1 MSHTTRTHRLGTLL
15 TMAALLLSSL
25 APIAQHVCAQMMQ
38 QGSMTS
44 MLVCCC
50 PTDSGETEDTHD
62 AHDAAPCPD
71 HAPEPSDVFLSGET
85 CCDIEM
91 QQAASEAVHP
101 RATLAHDIQIA
112 PAAAHVLPTL
122 DVKDAVIGPLSD
134 RAPPVTALQSLV
146 IRNSSFLI

>member
-1 MSHTTRTHRLGTLL
+1 MRHLSHTHRIGTLL

-38 QGSMTS
+38 QGSTTS
-44 MLVCCC
+44 MLMCCC
-50 PTDSGETEDTHD
+50 PTDSGEAENTHD

-71 HAPEPSDVFLSGET
+71 HAPEPTDVFVSGEA

-101 RATLAHDIQIA
+101 RATVVHDMQVASASLHAAVA
-112 PAAAHVLPTL
+112 PNVQHATVA
-122 DVKDAVIGPLSD
+122 PLSD
-134 RAPPVTALQSLV
+134 RAPPLTARQSLV
-146 IRNSSFLI
+146 IHNSSFLI